1 MLHIPE
7 GWAGTW
13 TAGLS
18 LGAAAGKWAISPA
31 GSTQQE
37 WESHSSQSAFTWN
50 ADLKCP
56 YFLHNTIL
64 SNSSILKTQ
73 LVRKENGRSLINTAI
88 LIFFWNREIQNKF
101 TCWISFLPACILP
114 FSCGCA
120 DTLQSVSLMNIDSS
134 SRWGVAYL
142 HPLHL
147 CVKFIT
153 RLCYTERLLEGGQN
167 TWKPEQ
173 SQPDEYHMQ
182 VRTVESLFSP
192 RQSKTRHAASGWEEV
207 EICKERCWARSH
219 HLLQQQLWLWLQQLG
234 YLDLAIAPKTGRGTP
249 AGAQVKILWQGILA
263 SVRRLLALLPAK
275 MNANVNGRQRRLLQS
290 VVARA
295 LPAQWSSW
303 VTSPI
308 WAWLLSTPGEKIAG
322 KHHEKAKQKSGQV

>member
-1 MLHIPE
+1 MLHWKAL
-7 GWAGTW
+7 GRWSKHLKTWAG
-13 TAGLS
+13 
-18 LGAAAGKWAISPA
+18 
-31 GSTQQE
+31 
-37 WESHSSQSAFTWN
+37 
-50 ADLKCP
+50 
-56 YFLHNTIL
+56 
-64 SNSSILKTQ
+64 
-73 LVRKENGRSLINTAI
+73 
-88 LIFFWNREIQNKF
+88 
-101 TCWISFLPACILP
+101 
-114 FSCGCA
+114 
-120 DTLQSVSLMNIDSS
+120 
-134 SRWGVAYL
+134 
-142 HPLHL
+142 
-147 CVKFIT
+147 
-153 RLCYTERLLEGGQN
+153 
-167 TWKPEQ
+167 
-173 SQPDEYHMQ
+173 EYHMQ
-182 VRTVESLFSP
+182 VRTVDSLFSP

-219 HLLQQQLWLWLQQLG
+219 RLLQQQLWLWLQQLG

-303 VTSPI
+303 VTSLI

>member
-1 MLHIPE
+1 
-7 GWAGTW
+7 
-13 TAGLS
+13 
-18 LGAAAGKWAISPA
+18 
-31 GSTQQE
+31 
-37 WESHSSQSAFTWN
+37 
-50 ADLKCP
+50 
-56 YFLHNTIL
+56 
-64 SNSSILKTQ
+64 
-73 LVRKENGRSLINTAI
+73 
-88 LIFFWNREIQNKF
+88 
-101 TCWISFLPACILP
+101 
-114 FSCGCA
+114 
-120 DTLQSVSLMNIDSS
+120 MNIDSS

-153 RLCYTERLLEGGQN
+153 RLCYTERLWEGGQN

-173 SQPDEYHMQ
+173 VNITCKSELWTPYSALAKAKLAMQP
-182 VRTVESLFSP
+182 VAG
-192 RQSKTRHAASGWEEV
+192 K
-207 EICKERCWARSH
+207 RCWARSH
-219 HLLQQQLWLWLQQLG
+219 RLLQQQLWLWLQQLG